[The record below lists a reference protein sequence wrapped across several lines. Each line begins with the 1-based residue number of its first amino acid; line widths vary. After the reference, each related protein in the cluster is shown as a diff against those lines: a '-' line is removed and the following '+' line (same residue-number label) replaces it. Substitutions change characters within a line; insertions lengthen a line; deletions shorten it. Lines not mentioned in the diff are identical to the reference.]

1 MFPPLRRVGRVGGA
15 CGLFLWPSSV
25 VSAAVLAEQLVGVVG
40 VSRVSIF
47 GVFAVGAQPLGHA
60 NEESKDGACIQY
72 AAAGEAAEG

>member
-1 MFPPLRRVGRVGGA
+1 M
-15 CGLFLWPSSV
+15 
-25 VSAAVLAEQLVGVVG
+25 
-40 VSRVSIF
+40 SRVSIF